1 MPVTVTLPPDVEGW
15 AVPAGYTGP
24 AEIVS
29 RNGDQADIRWIG
41 GPGDGEIEPVPR
53 EYIVSKRTVPPP
65 HHTRKLRELIAQALL
80 DAPETPGET
89 CTQHRNA
96 AWVRAVLRITWQ
108 PTAPLPPGTAAAYL
122 RLRAIPGKT
131 ALVAL
136 SAALRGTRCCP
147 PGARYAPVGWAEY
160 LKNEAV
166 KAAKDAQ

>member
-1 MPVTVTLPPDVEGW
+1 MPVIVTLPPDVEGW

-53 EYIVSKRTVPPP
+53 EYIVSKRTVPSP
-65 HHTRKLRELIAQALL
+65 HHTRKLRELVAYHLTGL
-80 DAPETPGET
+80 
-89 CTQHRNA
+89 
-96 AWVRAVLRITWQ
+96 
-108 PTAPLPPGTAAAYL
+108 PLPEGMHPAEHYAAIQLRGYIHHLWQSSGPLPRGTVALYL

-147 PGARYAPVGWAEY
+147 PGARYAPVGWREY
-160 LKNEAV
+160 LESDAA
-166 KAAKDAQ
+166 KAAT